1 MSTENTSKEKILTG
15 VALILAGAFAGAL
28 LCGRGGIHI
37 NIGSFNRSEN
47 MDGTFGRD
55 AELGD

>member
-1 MSTENTSKEKILTG
+1 MGTDNITKERILTG
-15 VALILAGAFAGAL
+15 VALVLAGALAGAL

-37 NIGSFNRSEN
+37 NIGSFNGMEN

-55 AELGD
+55 AKLED